1 MSPYLACHR
10 PSARG
15 LCRGKK
21 KYIFLALR
29 VCSRAL
35 ASLANSP
42 MFSKFCVQATP
53 YFTLVVILGSVVHC
67 SFEQGLIISW
77 LENRERL
84 IVEYLR
90 FTLLLK
96 CLRSELEVDGG
107 KQF

>member
-1 MSPYLACHR
+1 M
-10 PSARG
+10 
-15 LCRGKK
+15 
-21 KYIFLALR
+21 
-29 VCSRAL
+29 
-35 ASLANSP
+35 
-42 MFSKFCVQATP
+42 
-53 YFTLVVILGSVVHC
+53 TLVVILGSIVRY